1 MAKMYSINIFPLSRI
16 IKRYELNK
24 DTFFDIIFDF
34 LSHQREEVLNLR
46 LFQRYGLLG
55 ERIKEEIRPILYEM
69 LNELK
74 RSDNVEGYFITKHQF
89 YVKDGDSN
97 YDHQR
102 DDSRTAEANLRP
114 YFNVSRRTIDLINE
128 YGWDVDEC

>member
-1 MAKMYSINIFPLSRI
+1 MAKMYSVNVFPLSI
-16 IKRYELNK
+16 VIKRFNLDR

-46 LFQRYGLLG
+46 LFQRYGYRG
-55 ERIKEEIRPILYEM
+55 DRIKEEIRPILYEM

-74 RSDNVEGYFITKHQF
+74 RSDNVEGYFITKNQF
-89 YVKDGDSN
+89 YVKDGDYK
-97 YDHQR
+97 YDHYN
-102 DDSRTAEANLRP
+102 DDPRATETNLRSHSAL
-114 YFNVSRRTIDLINE
+114 SRRTLDLIDE